1 MIADPD
7 ISTGSALEIRGNALR
22 SENTSWRSW
31 PAYRGVEGKQV
42 RAEAKVQGSDL
53 KDAYYNKLRTLVF
66 FILTISVLAA
76 QSYPTLCNPIDYSP
90 PGSSVDGI
98 LQVRVLE
105 WVAIPFIRGSSWPRD
120 RTWVSCIAG
129 KFFTIWTVREVPI
142 LTIWVDNRRFRVI
155 AWLDLHHAKI
165 EDKRRRGQQ
174 RMRWFD
180 SITDMNLSQLWEIV
194 KDREAWCAALHG
206 AAKSQT

>member
-1 MIADPD
+1 M
-7 ISTGSALEIRGNALR
+7 
-22 SENTSWRSW
+22 
-31 PAYRGVEGKQV
+31 EGKQV

-105 WVAIPFIRGSSWPRD
+105 WVAIPFIRGSS
-120 RTWVSCIAG
+120 
-129 KFFTIWTVREVPI
+129 
-142 LTIWVDNRRFRVI
+142 
-155 AWLDLHHAKI
+155 
-165 EDKRRRGQQ
+165 
-174 RMRWFD
+174 
-180 SITDMNLSQLWEIV
+180 
-194 KDREAWCAALHG
+194 
-206 AAKSQT
+206 